1 MLMLKAK
8 LSFHAGSFDKTLQCL
23 LPISPAGR
31 RRVAAECDAERHEE
45 DDDEGGEGEVEPV
58 GLEPRAVGDRLHP
71 DLAHVRVVVGRL
83 DGAGH
88 GRQAVLGD
96 GVLGVLL
103 GLVHAERQAVV
114 AVLGLGVGRVVA
126 GLLVKQRDGG
136 VHWLI

>member
-1 MLMLKAK
+1 MLFNYK
-8 LSFHAGSFDKTLQCL
+8 FPFNYKTRCCGV
-23 LPISPAGR
+23 PVGPAGR

-88 GRQAVLGD
+88 GGQAVQGCPTESYS
-96 GVLGVLL
+96 GN
-103 GLVHAERQAVV
+103 
-114 AVLGLGVGRVVA
+114 
-126 GLLVKQRDGG
+126 
-136 VHWLI
+136 